1 MYGTVCKEH
10 VCLACHSVTQI
21 VSLSSQLGT
30 AVLLRASSQGLGG
43 EEVSGGSHPAA
54 QSSLS
59 HVLWCMVYVYM
70 CPVDRGLEELNTVLT
85 PKSGTV

>member
-10 VCLACHSVTQI
+10 GCLACHSVTKI

-43 EEVSGGSHPAA
+43 EVSGGSHPAA

-59 HVLWCMVYVYM
+59 RAVVYGVCVYVP
-70 CPVDRGLEELNTVLT
+70 CR
-85 PKSGTV
+85 